1 MKKNNNI
8 LPTVEEAKQ
17 RIELYNN
24 MKHAMRDLSHDE
36 KKQVLLLLTKYLD
49 LMEGC
54 QLMEK
59 RISLVYNLCAVLM
72 FEYLYKAGQFSA
84 ARVGFNPDIRKQ
96 IEDVI
101 ITLAKEH
108 DAD

>member
-1 MKKNNNI
+1 MKKKNNI

-36 KKQVLLLLTKYLD
+36 KKQVLLLLTVYLD
-49 LMEGC
+49 LMERN
-54 QLMEK
+54 QLVE
-59 RISLVYNLCAVLM
+59 RRLSLVYAQCATFV
-72 FEYLYKAGQFSA
+72 FNYLYRAGQLKIDK
-84 ARVGFNPDIRKQ
+84 VGFDPEIRKH

-101 ITLAKEH
+101 ITIAKEH

>member
-1 MKKNNNI
+1 MKKKNNI

-49 LMEGC
+49 LMECC

-59 RISLVYNLCAVLM
+59 RISLVYNLCAVLV
-72 FEYLYKAGQFSA
+72 FGYLYKAGQLKIDK
-84 ARVGFNPDIRKQ
+84 VGFDPEIRKL
-96 IEDVI
+96 INDVF
-101 ITLAKEH
+101 ITIAKEH

>member
-1 MKKNNNI
+1 
-8 LPTVEEAKQ
+8 
-17 RIELYNN
+17 

-59 RISLVYNLCAVLM
+59 RISLVYNLCAVLV

-84 ARVGFNPDIRKQ
+84 ARVGFDPEIRKH

-101 ITLAKEH
+101 ITIAKEH

>member
-1 MKKNNNI
+1 MKKKNNI

-17 RIELYNN
+17 RIELYN
-24 MKHAMRDLSHDE
+24 DLSHDE

-72 FEYLYKAGQFSA
+72 FEYLYKAGQLSA
-84 ARVGFNPDIRKQ
+84 ARVGFDPDIRKH

-101 ITLAKEH
+101 ITIAKEH

>member
-1 MKKNNNI
+1 MENKKNI
-8 LPTVEEAKQ
+8 SPSIEEAKQ

-72 FEYLYKAGQFSA
+72 FEYLYKTGQLST

-101 ITLAKEH
+101 ITIAKEH

>member
-1 MKKNNNI
+1 
-8 LPTVEEAKQ
+8 
-17 RIELYNN
+17 

-36 KKQVLLLLTKYLD
+36 KKQVLLLLTVYLD
-49 LMEGC
+49 LMEC
-54 QLMEK
+54 YQLMEK

-72 FEYLYKAGQFSA
+72 FEYLYKAGQLSA
-84 ARVGFNPDIRKQ
+84 ARVGFDPDIRKH

-101 ITLAKEH
+101 ITIAKEH